1 MKKISLFTALLLLFS
16 NVLPAQVG
24 INADN
29 SAPNA
34 SAILD
39 VKSTSK
45 GFLPPRMTRTER
57 NAIASP
63 VQGFVI
69 YNLTDN
75 KPNYFNGTVWMNF
88 DNSVSTTVGDTY
100 KGGVIAY
107 ILQPGDS
114 GYFAR
119 EFHGLIAAPGDQ
131 STGAQ
136 WGCYGTYIETTSK
149 LLGAGQAN
157 TTAIVIGC
165 SDAGIAARIC
175 DNLVLNGYSDWYLPS
190 LNELNTLYLNRDAIG
205 GFGSF
210 AYWSSS
216 EQSSNNA
223 WYQNF
228 SNGVKGNNHK
238 TNTPHV
244 RAVRSF

>member
-1 MKKISLFTALLLLFS
+1 MKKISLFIVLLLLFS
-16 NVLPAQVG
+16 TILPAQVG

-29 SAPNA
+29 SAPNS
-34 SAILD
+34 SAMLD

-75 KPNYFNGTVWMNF
+75 KPNYFDGTVWMNF
-88 DNSVSTTVGDTY
+88 DNSMSTAVGDAY

-107 ILQPGDS
+107 ILQPGDP
-114 GYFAR
+114 GYVAG
-119 EFHGLIAAPGDQ
+119 EFHGLIAAPVDQ
-131 STGAQ
+131 GTGMQ
-136 WGCYGTYIETTSK
+136 WGCGGTYLGNTSR
-149 LLGAGQAN
+149 LLGSGQAN
-157 TTAIVIGC
+157 TTAIVTGC

-175 DNLVLNGYSDWYLPS
+175 DDLVLNGYSDWYLPS
-190 LNELNTLYLNRDAIG
+190 SDELNKLYLNRDVIG

-210 AYWSSS
+210 IYWSSS
-216 EQSSNNA
+216 EQSSSKA

-228 SNGVKGNNHK
+228 SNGAKSNYEK
-238 TNTPHV
+238 TNSNHV

>member
-1 MKKISLFTALLLLFS
+1 MKKISLFTAILLLFS
-16 NVLPAQVG
+16 NILPAQVG

-29 SAPNA
+29 SAPNG
-34 SAILD
+34 SAMLD

-75 KPNYFNGTVWMNF
+75 KPNYFNGMVWMNF
-88 DNSVSTTVGDTY
+88 DNSMSTAVGDTY

-107 ILQPGDS
+107 ILQPGDP
-114 GYFAR
+114 GYFAG
-119 EFHGLIAAPGDQ
+119 EVHGLIAASVDQ

-136 WGCYGTYIETTSK
+136 WGCSGTYIGSISK
-149 LLGAGQAN
+149 LLGSGQAN
-157 TTAIVIGC
+157 TTAIVTGC
-165 SDAGIAARIC
+165 GDAGIAARIC
-175 DNLVLNGYSDWYLPS
+175 DDLVLNGYSDWYLPS
-190 LNELNTLYLNRDAIG
+190 SDELNKLYLNMDVIG

-210 AYWSSS
+210 TYWSSS
-216 EQSSNNA
+216 EQTPTKA

-228 SNGVKGNNHK
+228 SDGATNNNRK
-238 TNTPHV
+238 TNTEHV

>member
-1 MKKISLFTALLLLFS
+1 MKKIFLFIAIYLLFCS
-16 NVLPAQVG
+16 VLPAQVG

-29 SAPNA
+29 SAPNG

-57 NAIASP
+57 NAMLTP
-63 VQGFVI
+63 VQGFII

-75 KPNYFNGTVWMNF
+75 KPNYWNGTVWMNF
-88 DNSVSTTVGDTY
+88 DNSMSMGVGDTY

-107 ILQPGDS
+107 ILQPGDP
-114 GYFAR
+114 GYVAG
-119 EFHGLIAAPGDQ
+119 EFHGLIAAPADQ

-136 WGCYGTYIETTSK
+136 WGCYGIEIGNTSRE
-149 LLGAGQAN
+149 LGTGQAN
-157 TTAIVIGC
+157 TSAIVNGC

-190 LNELNTLYLNRDAIG
+190 MNELNTLYLNRDAIG

-210 AYWSSS
+210 SYYSSS
-216 EQSSNNA
+216 EQSSYNA

-238 TNTPHV
+238 TNTPYV